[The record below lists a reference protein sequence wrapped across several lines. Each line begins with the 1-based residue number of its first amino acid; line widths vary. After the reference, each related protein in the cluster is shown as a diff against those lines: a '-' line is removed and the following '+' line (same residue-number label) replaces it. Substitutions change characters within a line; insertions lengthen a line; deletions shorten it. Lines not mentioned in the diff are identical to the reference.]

1 MSVLAL
7 VQSFSM
13 ADNRKV
19 FFLLCQDY
27 FFHFFFMFNEKKLL
41 FYLVKLPVDQVKQR
55 LDELDDSAENQ
66 EAIKMAMSQQG
77 TVFEEKNKFQLKK
90 I

>member
-1 MSVLAL
+1 M
-7 VQSFSM
+7 
-13 ADNRKV
+13 
-19 FFLLCQDY
+19 
-27 FFHFFFMFNEKKLL
+27 
-41 FYLVKLPVDQVKQR
+41 KLPVDQVKQR